1 MITDQDVARYERDGY
16 IVVPDVLSAQD
27 IADLRR
33 VTDEFVERSRS
44 TQQHTDVFDL
54 EPGHNAEQPRLRR
67 IKTPHQH
74 HPVYERMVRH
84 PGIVA
89 VLNKLWG
96 QNVRFDISKL
106 NLKAAP

>member
-54 EPGHNAEQPRLRR
+54 ERATTLSSRACAASRPRTSTIRCMSAWSATLASW
-67 IKTPHQH
+67 PC
-74 HPVYERMVRH
+74 
-84 PGIVA
+84 
-89 VLNKLWG
+89 
-96 QNVRFDISKL
+96 
-106 NLKAAP
+106 